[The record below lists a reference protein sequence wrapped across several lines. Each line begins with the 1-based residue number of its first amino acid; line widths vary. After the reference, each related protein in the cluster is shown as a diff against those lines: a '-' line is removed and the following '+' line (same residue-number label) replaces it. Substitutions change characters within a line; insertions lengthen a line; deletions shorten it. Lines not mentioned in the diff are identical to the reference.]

1 MATTTATTTNTSTET
16 VWHRYSEPR
25 EAFGYAFP
33 PAPSVSWWLPT
44 ITVHK
49 WLSDG
54 KAVPVW
60 APTTLTCWEADDYI
74 RRAQRAGYSVDAW
87 DSTPTCLSQQRYA
100 CGPCTPLT
108 CAVGRPL
115 RGAGPRYR

>member
-1 MATTTATTTNTSTET
+1 MATATATTT
-16 VWHRYSEPR
+16 WHRYSEPG
-25 EAFGYAFP
+25 EAFSYNFP

-49 WLSDG
+49 WLGDG
-54 KAVPVW
+54 KAVQVF
-60 APTTLTCWEADDYI
+60 APTTLTRWEVDDYI
-74 RRAQRAGYSVDAW
+74 RSAQRKGYSVEAL
-87 DSTPTCLSQQRYA
+87 DSCPTCLSAQKFA

-115 RGAGPRYR
+115 RGAAPRYR